1 VKENKRTLTKYG
13 FFLEEAQLNIDP
25 TSEFLEL
32 IDHYYENIIG
42 ELPGNI
48 YWFDKNGLGVGCNK
62 NVLKLFKFKSVAEF
76 KGLTFE
82 KMGEIAGWPLESTVS
97 FKEDSLNVMASGQAI
112 INKEEPPMPNQ
123 KGELTYYL
131 TTRVPIF
138 DKKGNVIGVAGNS
151 IDITERKRAEA
162 ALKEAKLKAEEA
174 ARAQFEFVANMSH
187 DIKTPLTGIIGTAD
201 LLLDRIAQENDKEFM
216 QNILLAARQLMLF
229 FDNCLEVAKVDDIS
243 TVSATEKFEIRLL
256 LDEIVKLFRPAI
268 ENKKLK
274 WHLHFDEKLPDYV
287 IGNRASLY
295 RILMNLVG
303 NAIKF
308 TQTGSIIV
316 SVACGEKSTSK
327 EIIAKFTVADTG
339 IGIPKDKH
347 AKVFERFTKLAASDT
362 TGMEN
367 TGSGLGLYLVKKY
380 VALMN
385 GEIHLMSEENVGTQ
399 VVFAVPLAVPLLTPA
414 DYMENLLT
422 QNALSLSA
430 KNYFYSERK
439 RLNSIIQVLLIE
451 DVEIAQRLEKFVLT
465 SLHCQVDIAATGAE
479 AIALFKLKKY
489 DLVFMDL
496 GLSDMT
502 GYTITQH
509 FRKIEKD
516 LLSLREPA
524 LIIALTAGLTK
535 EIKQVCLDSGMD
547 DVLSKPLLRTQAE
560 MILSHFAS
568 ASVESVV

>member
-1 VKENKRTLTKYG
+1 MKENKRTLTKYG

-131 TTRVPIF
+131 TTR
-138 DKKGNVIGVAGNS
+138 
-151 IDITERKRAEA
+151 
-162 ALKEAKLKAEEA
+162 
-174 ARAQFEFVANMSH
+174 ANMSH

-516 LLSLREPA
+516 LLSLLSLREPA

-560 MILSHFAS
+560 MILSHFVS